1 MPGHLE
7 KRGDKS
13 WYIIVEAGRDPITK
27 KRKRIKQSFQGKKGD
42 AEKEMARLVT
52 ELEKGTYIEPGKTT
66 VSEYLLWWVEQH
78 SIGKNLAPKTIV
90 SYRQIITLHLIP
102 ALGNIP
108 LSKLQP
114 MHIQQFVN
122 QMLQK
127 RSPRTVAYNL
137 TVLKQAL
144 KHAVQKWRLIPYNP
158 TDAVERPSYRRVKFQ
173 ALSIEEVEVF
183 LNKVRDHKDYPI
195 IYTALYTG
203 MRQGELLG
211 LHWDDV
217 DLNRGVIKV
226 QRTAQWV
233 TGLGRIEKPPKTE
246 AGRREVDLPATVIN
260 LFRETKKQQAE
271 NRLFMADKYQD
282 NNLVF
287 CQGNGKAIDNSNLTR
302 RFRRLA
308 DAKGYE
314 DLRFHDLRHTHAS
327 LMLAAGEQ
335 LHVVQQRLGHEK
347 PSTTAD
353 IYGHAIPGQQR
364 AAADRFDN
372 LFGHQMGT
380 KTSRRLFSQKK

>member
-7 KRGDKS
+7 KKGDKS
-13 WYIIVEAGRDPITK
+13 WNIIVEAGRDPITK
-27 KRKRIKQSFQGKKGD
+27 KRKRIKQSFQGTKRE

-52 ELEKGTYIEPGKTT
+52 ELEKGTYIEPGKI
-66 VSEYLLWWVEQH
+66 SLGEYLLWWLDQH
-78 SIGKNLAPKTIV
+78 STGKNLAPKTIV
-90 SYRQIITLHLIP
+90 SYRQLITLHLIP

-114 MHIQQFVN
+114 MHIQQYVN
-122 QMLQK
+122 KALQNK
-127 RSPRTVAYNL
+127 SPRTVAYSL
-137 TVLKQAL
+137 AVLKQAL
-144 KHAVQKWRLIPYNP
+144 KHAVQKWRLMPYNP
-158 TDAVERPSYRRVKFQ
+158 ADAVERPSYRRIKFQ
-173 ALSIEEVEVF
+173 ALNIEEVEAF
-183 LNKVRDHKDYPI
+183 MALAKEHQDYPI

-211 LHWDDV
+211 LRWDDV
-217 DLNRGVIKV
+217 DLTRGIIKV

-233 TGLGRIEKPPKTE
+233 TGLGRIEKAPKTE
-246 AGRREVDLPATVIN
+246 AGRREVDLPATVIS
-260 LFRETKKQQAE
+260 LFREIKKQQLE
-271 NRLFMADKYQD
+271 NRLFMADKYQE
-282 NNLVF
+282 NNLIF
-287 CQGNGKAIDNSNLTR
+287 CQENGKAIDNSNLTR

-308 DAKGYE
+308 DANGYE

-380 KTSRRLFSQKK
+380 KPPQRHSTQKK

>member
-7 KRGDKS
+7 KKGDKL
-13 WYIIVEAGRDPITK
+13 WTLIVEAGRNPVNS
-27 KRKRIKQSFQGKKGD
+27 KRKRIKRTFKGTRHE
-42 AEKEMARLVT
+42 AEIELARLIT
-52 ELEKGTYIEPGKTT
+52 EWEKGVYIEPGKMS
-66 VSEYLLWWVEQH
+66 VGEYLLWWVDQH
-78 SIGKNLAPKTIV
+78 IAARNLAPKTVV
-90 SYRQIITLHLIP
+90 SYRQIINLHLIP
-102 ALGNIP
+102 AIGSIP
-108 LSKLQP
+108 LTKLQP
-114 MHIQQFVN
+114 MHIQQYVTN
-122 QMLQK
+122 HLK
-127 RSPRTVAYNL
+127 TRSPRTVAYTL
-137 TVLKQAL
+137 TLLKQAL
-144 KHAVQKWRLIPYNP
+144 KHAVQKWRLLPFNP
-158 TDAVERPSYRRVKFQ
+158 ADAIERPSYRRVKFQ
-173 ALSIEEVEVF
+173 ALTLEGAQEF
-183 LNKVRDHKDYPI
+183 LDSVRDHKHYPI

-211 LHWDDV
+211 LRWEDV
-217 DLNRGVIKV
+217 DFNRSVLKV

-246 AGRREVDLPATVIN
+246 AGLREVDLPASVIS
-260 LFRETKKQQAE
+260 LFKDLRKQQME
-271 NRLFMADKYQD
+271 NRLFMAERYEE

-287 CQGNGKAIDNSNLTR
+287 CQENGKPVDPANLTC

-308 DAKGYE
+308 DMAGLP

-353 IYGHAIPGQQR
+353 IYGHAIPGQQK
-364 AAADRFDN
+364 AAAERFDN

-380 KTSRRLFSQKK
+380 KTSNRLYYRKK

>member
-27 KRKRIKQSFQGKKGD
+27 KRKRVKQSFQGKKGD
-42 AEKEMARLVT
+42 AVKEMARLVT

-122 QMLQK
+122 KMLQQ

-158 TDAVERPSYRRVKFQ
+158 ADAVERPSYRRVKFQ

-211 LHWDDV
+211 LRWDDV
-217 DLNRGVIKV
+217 DLNRKVIKV

-260 LFRETKKQQAE
+260 LFREIKKQQAE
-271 NRLFMADKYQD
+271 NRLFMADKYKD

-380 KTSRRLFSQKK
+380 KTSRRLFFQKK